1 MAESSEKANIGM
13 AYARL
18 VEALQ
23 KPKYTPGR
31 IKKNAY
37 QDKQNGETIILYKC
51 FTGRE

>member
-1 MAESSEKANIGM
+1 MATNSEKANIGM

-18 VEALQ
+18 AEALQ
-23 KPKYTPGR
+23 KPRYTPGR

-37 QDKQNGETIILYKC
+37 QDKQNGEVIILYKC